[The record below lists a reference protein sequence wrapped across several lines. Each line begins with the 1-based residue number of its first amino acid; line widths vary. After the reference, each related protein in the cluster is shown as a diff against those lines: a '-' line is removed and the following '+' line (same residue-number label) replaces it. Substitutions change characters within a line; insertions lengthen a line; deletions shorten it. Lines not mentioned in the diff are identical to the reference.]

1 MQHYRLLSIEAL
13 SGPKNMAAD
22 EVMLEGAAD
31 SGVPSLRFYTW
42 SEPTVSLGYFQPA
55 AARLADPLTV
65 NLAWV
70 RRPSG
75 GAAILHHHELT
86 YCLALPAGSPW
97 QGKESWLCR
106 FHHLVASTLQSFGVA
121 SRGVVCGEEKKLGE
135 FLCFLHQT
143 PADLLIGSSKVVG
156 SAQRKL
162 RGALMQHG
170 SIILE
175 RSAYAPAL
183 PGIRELVGKQIV
195 ADELAARLAVVFEK
209 ETGWEMRRSEWT
221 TEERQR
227 IDEVAREKYGAVGWN
242 EKR

>member
-1 MQHYRLLSIEAL
+1 MPNYRLLPLASL
-13 SGPKNMAAD
+13 TGPMNMAAD
-22 EVMLEGAAD
+22 EIMLESAAD

-55 AARLADPLTV
+55 AARLADPLTAS
-65 NLAWV
+65 LAWV

-86 YCLALPAGSPW
+86 YCLALPAGSQW
-97 QGKESWLCR
+97 QGKDSWLCR
-106 FHHLVASTLQSFGVA
+106 FHHLVTSVLQSFGVV

-143 PADLLIGSSKVVG
+143 PADLLIGSSKIVG

-175 RSAYAPAL
+175 RSPYAPAV
-183 PGIRELVGKQIV
+183 PGIVELSGKRIA
-195 ADELAARLAVVFEK
+195 ADELSTRLADAFSA
-209 ETGWEMRRSEWT
+209 ETGWELQLTSFTDVEI
-221 TEERQR
+221 EQ
-227 IDEVAREKYGAVGWN
+227 VALISRNKYSSSMWN